1 MRYMIGADVFSAYGG
16 RRSPRLQRAPVWL
29 GSCISCSDGRRK
41 LLGATSLTSSASG
54 KSVAGACLEWR
65 DMREEE
71 EERRHGRGCS
81 AGPHNFLRD
90 SKFSK

>member
-1 MRYMIGADVFSAYGG
+1 MIGADVFSAYGG

-71 EERRHGRGCS
+71 EERRHGRGWRS
-81 AGPHNFLRD
+81 PAQLGD
-90 SKFSK
+90 SKFYSK